1 MATLNSVVWNCGGL
15 TNTDSSSRKAIF
27 FEKNHGT
34 NFDLA
39 VFLETHHKDTTT
51 LPEEILR
58 YKGTHQIIH
67 TPAKN
72 DKPYSG
78 IVVLIANHYKVN
90 CEKEI
95 LQGRILNFK
104 IEHRSNKTKF
114 NATAV
119 YLHTNN
125 NLTQGKIHDI
135 VSSLRETHKLEE
147 TNIILG
153 DFNFIDHNLDKASG
167 LNPTDKMA
175 SNLWTPFISE
185 LDMVDPFRA
194 QNPAKRQWSFIGTGK
209 AKNSR
214 IDRI

>member
-27 FEKNHGT
+27 FEKNLGT

-39 VFLETHHKDTTT
+39 VLLETHHKDSTT

-58 YKGTHQIIH
+58 YKSTHQIIH

-72 DKPYSG
+72 DEPYSG
-78 IVVLIANHYKVN
+78 IVLLIANQYKVN
-90 CEKEI
+90 CLKEI
-95 LQGRILNFK
+95 LQGRIFNFK
-104 IEHRSNKTKF
+104 IEHRSNRTKF
-114 NATAV
+114 NVTAV

-135 VSSLRETHKLEE
+135 VSSLRETHKLED

-153 DFNFIDHNLDKASG
+153 DFNFIDHNLDKW
-167 LNPTDKMA
+167 PE
-175 SNLWTPFISE
+175 SN
-185 LDMVDPFRA
+185 
-194 QNPAKRQWSFIGTGK
+194 
-209 AKNSR
+209 
-214 IDRI
+214 